1 MTLGFKRM
9 FGRFVWFEGQV
20 IHWKWTKAGQ
30 APMPAQLKEAA

>member
-9 FGRFVWFEGQV
+9 FGQQV

-30 APMPAQLKEAA
+30 APMPAQLKEAS